1 MWRGLKVS
9 IIALAIA
16 AAATVVG
23 VGRAQAGECKGP
35 PEVNKLTVMGDW
47 LPWASQGPI
56 IAAQLDGTYKNAGL
70 EVELISPA
78 NPADPIK
85 LVARERVA
93 FSLTYVPEVMFARET
108 GIPVVA
114 VATTL
119 RKLVSGLFYLGDS
132 DIKGP
137 ADLKGKIL
145 GVGPKQDAQAF
156 LSTLLAAGGLKM
168 EDVKVVDP
176 VFAHIQFVL
185 ENKVTAAHGLT
196 YGEGVVANDILVK
209 DGKSAVK
216 WLMYADYGV
225 PNFYYQLLVG
235 SENWIKKNP
244 NATCHF
250 LKATAAG
257 VKSFKDKPDPVIDA
271 MAKANE
277 IFTRDQHR
285 QIVEASVAD
294 WTDEKGAVFVQ
305 DAGIWSKAQEWAVAQ
320 KLITVPVE
328 PTQYFTNDY
337 YEIETLPGFAPY
349 TRGM

>member
-1 MWRGLKVS
+1 MLKGLRVS
-9 IIALAIA
+9 LAVL
-16 AAATVVG
+16 AAATFAIVVG
-23 VGRAQAGECKGP
+23 GGAANAGECKGP
-35 PEVNKLTVMGDW
+35 SEVSKLTVMGDW

-56 IAAQLDGTYKNAGL
+56 IAAQLDGLYKAAGL

-85 LVARERVA
+85 LVAREKVA

-145 GVGPKQDAQAF
+145 GVGSKQDAQAF
-156 LSTLLAAGGLKM
+156 LSTLLAAGGLKI

-209 DGKSAVK
+209 NGKPPVK

-235 SENWIKKNP
+235 SETWVKRNP

-285 QIVEASVAD
+285 QIAEASMAD
-294 WTDEKGAVFVQ
+294 WMDEKGGVFAQDVAV
-305 DAGIWSKAQEWAVAQ
+305 WTKAQDWAVAQ
-320 KLITVPVE
+320 KLITVPVDAA
-328 PTQYFTNDY
+328 QYFTNDY
-337 YEIETLPGFAPY
+337 LTD
-349 TRGM
+349 